1 MKPLENNVLI
11 EAILDDRSA
20 GGVLLPDVTKEQGQ
34 TRKGKVLA
42 VGPGKVVEQIEKV
55 ENGKTFWRVI
65 PTTVKVGDVVWFDY
79 YSASKVESGDPTKPN
94 YLVAENRILAL
105 ED

>member
-1 MKPLENNVLI
+1 MQGSPSYSHSRGEVNHGRKGEKGGKKVKPLENNVLI

-42 VGPGKVVEQIEKV
+42 V
-55 ENGKTFWRVI
+55 
-65 PTTVKVGDVVWFDY
+65 
-79 YSASKVESGDPTKPN
+79 
-94 YLVAENRILAL
+94 
-105 ED
+105 

>member
-11 EAILDDRSA
+11 EAMLDDRSA

-34 TRKGKVLA
+34 TRKGKVIA
-42 VGPGKVVEQIEKV
+42 VGPGKSVE
-55 ENGKTFWRVI
+55 GATGWYTL
-65 PTTVKVGDVVWFDY
+65 PMTVKVGEVVWFDY
-79 YSASKVESGDPTKPN
+79 YAASKVESGDPTKPN